1 MAKIKKVTIAVTYP
15 TLLTNITHSD
25 KNIDRAKKFCSTV
38 VTSLIAEEE
47 GKKSGEQAIGKADSQ
62 ICSKQITDGKDVEGL
77 RVQKGNMV
85 FTFNARTSNIHPS
98 PSFPH
103 PLFLTSCLS

>member
-25 KNIDRAKKFCSTV
+25 KNIDEAKKFCSTV

-47 GKKSGEQAIGKADSQ
+47 GKKIWRASNWQGRQS
-62 ICSKQITDGKDVEGL
+62 
-77 RVQKGNMV
+77 NM
-85 FTFNARTSNIHPS
+85 
-98 PSFPH
+98 
-103 PLFLTSCLS
+103 